1 MNNSFIAEVISTKSN
16 AESERLT
23 GIQQAELTQTRS
35 ANLTAEIEKIVQKR
49 KLKGDW
55 LVFKNDE
62 EYEQAGLEILKKY
75 NVTDSEQKW
84 FLGLI

>member
-55 LVFKNDE
+55 LVFKSDE
-62 EYEQAGLEILKKY
+62 DFAKSGMDILRKY
-75 NVTDSEQKW
+75 HATDSEQKW
-84 FLGLI
+84 FLGLV